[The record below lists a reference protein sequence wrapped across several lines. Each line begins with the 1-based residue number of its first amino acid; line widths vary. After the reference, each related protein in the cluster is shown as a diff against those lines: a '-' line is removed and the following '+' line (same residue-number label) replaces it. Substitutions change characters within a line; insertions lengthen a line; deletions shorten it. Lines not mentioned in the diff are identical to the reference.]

1 MDVSLAAVCAAAA
14 TALAVLGTRDALHRA
29 RVAAPFPLRALA
41 GSLPGAV
48 LGLAMRFGRSLGMD
62 RVKSPESLAHRI
74 AAAGTPGGLRIRDW
88 TALKCAGA
96 AVSLLAAVLTAGA
109 FPGRLGFAVLLAAP
123 AAGYV
128 LPDYW
133 LGRAAR
139 LRADAAL
146 RELPSMLDLLRV
158 TVEAGR
164 APVSAMGMVGMRF
177 DGPLAAEWRAAA
189 ARVALGVPREAALE
203 QVGRRVPVAAVRA
216 FVETLAHS
224 SRAGLSLGDALAAQA
239 AAARHARRHRIRE
252 QAARAGPKMQLVVAL
267 VLVPSVML
275 TLGAVLAAEFVGTG
289 LGLAY

>member
-1 MDVSLAAVCAAAA
+1 
-14 TALAVLGTRDALHRA
+14 
-29 RVAAPFPLRALA
+29 
-41 GSLPGAV
+41 
-48 LGLAMRFGRSLGMD
+48 MD
-62 RVKSPESLAHRI
+62 RVRTPESLALRVV
-74 AAAGTPGGLRIRDW
+74 AAGSPGGLRIRDW

-96 AVSLLAAVLTAGA
+96 AIALLGALLTAGS
-109 FPGRLGFAVLLAAP
+109 FPGRLGLAVVAAAP

-133 LGRAAR
+133 LGRTAR

-158 TVEAGR
+158 TLEAGR

-189 ARVALGVPREAALE
+189 TQVALGVPRQVALE
-203 QVGRRVPVAAVRA
+203 QVGRHVPVAGVRT
-216 FVETLAHS
+216 FVETLVYS
-224 SRAGLSLGDALAAQA
+224 NRAGLRLADALAAQA

-275 TLGAVLAAEFVGTG
+275 TLGAVLAAEFVDAG
-289 LGLAY
+289 LGLEY